1 MANKRNIQ
9 ALRTS
14 RMKRVRSKMEGTAE
28 KPRVSVYRSN
38 KSIYLQAFDD
48 VAGVTL
54 AGTKDVAGTGTKT
67 ERAEAMAKDFATV
80 LQEKNITQVIFDR
93 GPYRYHGRIKAV
105 AEALRS
111 AGIKV

>member
-1 MANKRNIQ
+1 MANNKNVQ

-14 RMKRVRSKMEGTAE
+14 RMKRVRSRMEGTAE
-28 KPRVSVYRSN
+28 KPRVSVFRSN

-48 VAGVTL
+48 VAGTTIV
-54 AGTKDVAGTGTKT
+54 GTKDDGKGTKT
-67 ERAEAMAKDFATV
+67 ERAAAMAQAFATV
-80 LQEKNITQVIFDR
+80 LQEKNITQAIFDR

-105 AEALRS
+105 ADALRS